1 MVSEKQVRYRNE
13 YRSRVTGWYNGPL
26 HVAIIYVIGLTAIWI
41 YTQHLENVQWWEWA
55 TIPVFL
61 VACNIF
67 EWYLHLK
74 VMHRPQRWSGIPG
87 DLQKAHAAAPSVFH
101 GQRDALQRFQ

>member
-13 YRSRVTGWYNGPL
+13 YRSRVAGWYNGPI
-26 HVAIIYVIGLTAIWI
+26 HVIIIYAIGLTAIWI
-41 YTQHLENVQWWEWA
+41 YAQHLENVQWWEWA

-67 EWYLHLK
+67 EWVLAFESDAPTAEM
-74 VMHRPQRWSGIPG
+74 VGVQG
-87 DLQKAHAAAPSVFH
+87 DL
-101 GQRDALQRFQ
+101 